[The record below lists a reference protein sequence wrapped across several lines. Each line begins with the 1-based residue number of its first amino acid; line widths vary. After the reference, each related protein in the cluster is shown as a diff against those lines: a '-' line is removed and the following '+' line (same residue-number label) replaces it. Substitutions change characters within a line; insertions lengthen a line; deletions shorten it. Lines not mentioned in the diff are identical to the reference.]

1 MGVFPSDTGLLP
13 LCDCNMMKE
22 VFNKAN
28 IQTVYWYDD
37 TGIAALGGKRGLYMP
52 GIRQVFSALVTECL

>member
-1 MGVFPSDTGLLP
+1 MMKEVF
-13 LCDCNMMKE
+13 NKE

-37 TGIAALGGKRGLYMP
+37 TGIAALGGKRGLYTV
-52 GIRQVFSALVTECL
+52 IELHSSEEVN

>member
-1 MGVFPSDTGLLP
+1 MI
-13 LCDCNMMKE
+13 KE

-37 TGIAALGGKRGLYMP
+37 TSIAALGGKRGMFTDIELHSLEVA
-52 GIRQVFSALVTECL
+52 I